1 MSMVPIHKSRIF
13 CSPIEIELSDAQK
26 ELRDIIQKQLE
37 EEVQKLR
44 TAMDEQLKV
53 SEDGLQK
60 KLIATEGSSG
70 RGSSKAGGRKK
81 K

>member
-1 MSMVPIHKSRIF
+1 M
-13 CSPIEIELSDAQK
+13 ELSDAQK
-26 ELRDIIQKQLE
+26 ELRALVQKQLD

-44 TAMDEQLKV
+44 ATMDEQLKV

-60 KLIATEGSSG
+60 KLVTAEGSSN
-70 RGSSKAGGRKK
+70 RGSSKGGRKK